1 FSSGENVA
9 PPTRVV
15 AMNCSIVYCLTGTGL
30 SGLGLGVCAK
40 SEEGAKAAART
51 IVLFMFALVALQF
64 RVFNIFSIS
73 ACRRFPS
80 DFQNFARRVVSGN
93 SADRSATK
101 RARPAQKNIFPFRLN
116 SPLADLILVNR
127 KWPSR

>member
-1 FSSGENVA
+1 MSKNFGSRALVERKNDFRSWLYVRKFDFVFSSGENVA

-40 SEEGAKAAART
+40 SKEGANAAARR
-51 IVLFMFALVALQF
+51 IVSFMFALVALQF

-73 ACRRFPS
+73 ARRRFPS
-80 DFQNFARRVVSGN
+80 DFQNF
-93 SADRSATK
+93 
-101 RARPAQKNIFPFRLN
+101 
-116 SPLADLILVNR
+116 
-127 KWPSR
+127 